1 MVAETMSSH
10 NDVTIYFYVSMLR
23 SDWTIRGM
31 NMKLTQS
38 HLLLMNATLEN
49 SNTQTKKL
57 AEIGNSFFG
66 RLNISGYEVRI
77 SECSIDGTYRSK
89 VTLLD
94 IRDSRLNVTNSSFY
108 NHEVKDNSAIIN
120 ASSTDV
126 KIKDSVFTKNLG
138 KEGVIQLL
146 NGSNLEL
153 EKCNFSR
160 NGEMFFAESTILL
173 KSKSSVRVV
182 DCFFHL
188 NWASSGGCFRVY
200 PNTHLAV
207 ERSNFTDNTAQKG
220 GVIYCEGNSNTDQNV
235 HPDKLVLNENYSYL
249 KRVTDDSLG
258 NVSCIIK
265 RSYFEHNVAI
275 ESGGSVFLNRSKVD
289 LFSSNF
295 VNNSVAFGSGGAL
308 AAHRSKVNIGYTN
321 FTLNAAMIQGGA
333 LHFADYSSISIH
345 QTTFL
350 GSCGITGSSLSI
362 TCGVV
367 LTITNSTVKE
377 RFCSNFPFLKGFS
390 MYFNSQSEVTISA
403 CYFEAKHPSSGIMY
417 LEDNMTMTCC
427 NCTFKNVKNSSSLAF
442 SASESVTL
450 RLTKCNF
457 IHTGGFSLSQKTSLH
472 LEQCLITSSQNIL
485 NNALILMTG
494 QSEII
499 FSFTNIT
506 NIIPTLD
513 QRFLQATSSSINIT
527 HCLYSGNN
535 VFRHFDVTGSVI
547 SVEDSK
553 MINNTCA
560 DSLIPFSSI
569 FYVSDGELIVIRSTF
584 NDNYHSYVSLF
595 LMSIIASSS
604 SDISLTDSI
613 FSSSSVNSSADFVLY
628 MRSSSVSAKSPNNYL
643 QIENCTFDNKGGSFR
658 IHRCG

>member
-1 MVAETMSSH
+1 MVAKTMSSH
-10 NDVTIYFYVSMLR
+10 NDVTVHFYNVSMLH

-38 HLLLMNATLEN
+38 ITLSMNATLEN

-57 AEIGNSFFG
+57 AEIGNSSFG
-66 RLNISGYEVRI
+66 HLNITGFEVRI

-89 VTLLD
+89 VTLVD

-108 NHEVKDNSAIIN
+108 NHEVKDSSAIIK

-126 KIKDSVFTKNLG
+126 KIKDSLFTKNLG
-138 KEGVIQLL
+138 KEGVVQIL

-153 EKCNFSR
+153 EKCNLSR
-160 NGEMFFAESTILL
+160 NGELFFAESTILL
-173 KSKSSVRVV
+173 KSKSKARVV

-188 NWASSGGCFRVY
+188 NWASTGGCFRVY
-200 PNTHLAV
+200 PSTHLTV
-207 ERSNFTDNTAQKG
+207 ERSNFTDNSAQKG
-220 GVIYCEGNSNTDQNV
+220 GAIYCQGNSNKDQDG

-249 KRVTDDSLG
+249 KRVTDDSVV

-275 ESGGSVFLNRSKVD
+275 ESGGGVFLNRSEVD
-289 LFSSNF
+289 LLSRNF
-295 VNNSVAFGSGGAL
+295 FNNEATGIGGAL
-308 AAHRSKVNIGYTN
+308 AAYQSKVNIGYTN
-321 FTLNAAMIQGGA
+321 FTLNVAILQGGA
-333 LHFADYSSISIH
+333 LHFADYSSINIH
-345 QTTFL
+345 QSTFL
-350 GSCGITGSSLSI
+350 GSCGIKGSSLSI
-362 TCGVV
+362 TGGVT
-367 LTITNSTVKE
+367 LTLTNSTVKE

-390 MYFNSQSEVTISA
+390 MYFSSQSEVTMSA
-403 CYFEAKHPSSGIMY
+403 CYFEATYPSSGIMY
-417 LEDNMTMTCC
+417 SEDNMTVTCC
-427 NCTFKNVKNSSSLAF
+427 NCIFKNVKNSSSLAF
-442 SASESVTL
+442 LASQNVKI

-457 IHTGGFSLSQKTSLH
+457 IQTGGFSLSQKTSGH

-485 NNALILMTG
+485 NNTLILMTG

-527 HCLYSGNN
+527 DCLYSGNN

-595 LMSIIASSS
+595 L
-604 SDISLTDSI
+604 I
-613 FSSSSVNSSADFVLY
+613 FDEHYCKFFIGY
-628 MRSSSVSAKSPNNYL
+628 
-643 QIENCTFDNKGGSFR
+643 
-658 IHRCG
+658 